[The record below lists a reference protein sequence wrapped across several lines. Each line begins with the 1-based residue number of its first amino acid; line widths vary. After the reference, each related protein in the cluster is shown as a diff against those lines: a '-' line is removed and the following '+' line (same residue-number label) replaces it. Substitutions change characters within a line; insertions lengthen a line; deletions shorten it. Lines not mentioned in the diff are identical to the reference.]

1 MVNEICLSDENDIR
15 SFLLEIAIF
24 VSLENLVLTLQSTR
38 LVQDLQ
44 ASFTILAN
52 AQKFR

>member
-1 MVNEICLSDENDIR
+1 MVNEISLFDENDIC

-38 LVQDLQ
+38 LVQDLH
-44 ASFTILAN
+44 SP
-52 AQKFR
+52 